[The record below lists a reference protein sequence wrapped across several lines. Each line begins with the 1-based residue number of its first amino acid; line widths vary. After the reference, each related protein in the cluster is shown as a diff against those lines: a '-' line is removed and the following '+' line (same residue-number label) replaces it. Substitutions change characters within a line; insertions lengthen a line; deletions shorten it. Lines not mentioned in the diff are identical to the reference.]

1 MSRCAN
7 RKLLPRRK
15 EFQMKQLVVIPIF
28 WGASWRPPATPRSF
42 LGGRRL
48 TGAVEDVLGA
58 GDNSFSYIDINGA
71 LWLIMHNFWYFRG
84 LAEYGIEP
92 GWVYPSHIVE
102 EGPSH
107 RTFGGDDCWQVLD
120 NVVVEGDVPAPSS
133 WDENIKALYAVFVEP
148 GHYETDP
155 NHFGWNDPYRDGASK
170 VWVTAN
176 SDLAGGIET
185 YAHEMVEGATGIQI
199 ADGPEENG
207 PCGGKVVIDHLRLPT
222 YWSEKLQACW
232 PSDHAVF
239 LAESLHSPEIVVFE
253 EFHVLVR

>member
-1 MSRCAN
+1 
-7 RKLLPRRK
+7 
-15 EFQMKQLVVIPIF
+15 
-28 WGASWRPPATPRSF
+28 
-42 LGGRRL
+42 
-48 TGAVEDVLGA
+48 
-58 GDNSFSYIDINGA
+58 
-71 LWLIMHNFWYFRG
+71 
-84 LAEYGIEP
+84 
-92 GWVYPSHIVE
+92 
-102 EGPSH
+102 
-107 RTFGGDDCWQVLD
+107 
-120 NVVVEGDVPAPSS
+120 
-133 WDENIKALYAVFVEP
+133 
-148 GHYETDP
+148 
-155 NHFGWNDPYRDGASK
+155 

-185 YAHEMVEGATGIQI
+185 YAHEMVEGATGKQI